1 MTAPRGREGRT
12 LLPGILLG
20 MVCAASGATSIEID
34 RRAARTIRQRQRTD
48 GRSLLREGG
57 PVMFRTERTAPRD
70 GLSASLLVLVFG
82 PVSAAAMG
90 QPSPTPTQASPS
102 SAGPCSAIV
111 ASAGSTPCAAG
122 TQLMTGTVWAY
133 RPGQIITIRVDEGKQ
148 YEMALE
154 PGVRVDGSVAV
165 GHLAALMWTTDTA
178 GKTRVMSITAAPGSA
193 MDIERSAPSVDM
205 PTPRPTPVPA
215 TSTPSTPHRTPRR
228 AGPTPT
234 P

>member
-1 MTAPRGREGRT
+1 MKK
-12 LLPGILLG
+12 
-20 MVCAASGATSIEID
+20 AS
-34 RRAARTIRQRQRTD
+34 
-48 GRSLLREGG
+48 
-57 PVMFRTERTAPRD
+57 F
-70 GLSASLLVLVFG
+70 LVLALGLVR
-82 PVSAAAMG
+82 VAAMA
-90 QPSPTPTQASPS
+90 QPSPTPTLASPS

-111 ASAGSTPCAAG
+111 ATAGSTPCAAG

-133 RPGQIITIRVDEGKQ
+133 RPGQSITLRVDEGKQ

-165 GHLAALMWTTDTA
+165 GHLASLMWTTDNA

-193 MDIERSAPSVDM
+193 MDIERSAPSVAM
-205 PTPRPTPVPA
+205 PTARPTPVPA
-215 TSTPSTPHRTPRR
+215 TRTPVPSSSTPHRTPPR